1 MSGDLGDRLNST
13 FELIGEKKM
22 ELIAGIF
29 SFMDGIFSFFNAINF
44 ETIAQLTML
53 AMIVIAGPVI
63 VFLLAASRGNL

>member
-1 MSGDLGDRLNST
+1 
-13 FELIGEKKM
+13 M

-29 SFMDGIFSFFNAINF
+29 SFLDAINF

-53 AMIVIAGPVI
+53 AMIVIAGPII